1 MNQNLLARVYLW
13 TILVALACGLV
24 AWFTISFD
32 FGLGLFLTAVWA
44 VAGFRALEGLL
55 RSVVLPPGHPR
66 NIFAIILWMMA
77 KLAVYGMAVW
87 VLFSRPFPP
96 ISHAVGFTLML
107 VVLVALGARARS
119 AEIREEIRLSTPRGD
134 DG

>member
-1 MNQNLLARVYLW
+1 LNQNLLARVYLW

-24 AWFTISFD
+24 SWFAISLD

-55 RSVVLPPGHPR
+55 RSAVQPPGAPR
-66 NIFAIILWMMA
+66 NIFAIILWVLA
-77 KLAVYGMAVW
+77 KLGVYAIAVW
-87 VLFSRPFPP
+87 MLFSRPFPP
-96 ISHAVGFTLML
+96 VSHAVGFTLML

-119 AEIREEIRLSTPRGD
+119 DEIRQSTPRGD
-134 DG
+134 DA